1 MRKGVKEMVEE
12 GLLFL
17 DDISR
22 IFRISKNT
30 LQRKKWREQK
40 GIPLH
45 KIGKKLCGFK
55 NEIER
60 WAKSQ

>member
-1 MRKGVKEMVEE
+1 MTE
-12 GLLFL
+12 GEVLFL
-17 DDISR
+17 EDISR
-22 IFRISKNT
+22 IFRISLNT
-30 LQRKKWREQK
+30 LQRKKWREQN

-60 WAKSQ
+60 WAKSR